1 MLLGGDGLGGFFYLG
16 GLVEPEIDGLG
27 GVEGGRG
34 NLYRSLHTRVLRQ
47 HVHPMLQL
55 GKRGHLAVGAA
66 RHRAQVLKVGV
77 GAQFAVPHRVAEADG
92 VEVLVPAEH
101 LVVEAVHGPR
111 IVLLSLRLPAV
122 DLLPTGQV
130 HETLKALTRHLRR
143 DGQ

>member
-1 MLLGGDGLGGFFYLG
+1 
-16 GLVEPEIDGLG
+16 
-27 GVEGGRG
+27 
-34 NLYRSLHTRVLRQ
+34 
-47 HVHPMLQL
+47 
-55 GKRGHLAVGAA
+55 
-66 RHRAQVLKVGV
+66 
-77 GAQFAVPHRVAEADG
+77 